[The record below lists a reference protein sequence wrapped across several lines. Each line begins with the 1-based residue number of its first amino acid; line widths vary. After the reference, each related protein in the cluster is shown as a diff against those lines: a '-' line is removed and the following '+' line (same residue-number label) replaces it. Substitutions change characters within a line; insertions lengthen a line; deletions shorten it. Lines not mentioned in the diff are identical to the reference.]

1 LIYNEAANMARDQA
15 YYEAEKKTQT
25 MIEGLEDCLDWGRAN
40 QGNLSIKKIMVK
52 TNKGGK
58 HAP

>member
-1 LIYNEAANMARDQA
+1 MIAARSGCHLALIYNKAATMARDQA
-15 YYEAEKKTQT
+15 YYEAEKKTQI
-25 MIEGLEDCLDWGRAN
+25 MIE
-40 QGNLSIKKIMVK
+40 